1 MIFIFWLVWFFKPL
15 KQTWYKTFLWY
26 PLIEIPNE
34 NYIFIHVLNCNIA
47 KNIQKLDWI
56 HILGLQK
63 TFDKCYFSIC
73 WRGLVC
79 WYGAILLRS
88 RHVAIVQSNG
98 GVGRGW
104 YQIGYLQTNQ
114 DRDIMARFQLNSG
127 RVKGFIC
134 RKHMAAQNPIRQM
147 LELLKAGREISD
159 SKKDCHQNCGIGPSI
174 AVIVFHWKPNSFWAR
189 ASQNLFQFL
198 VFCRADN

>member
-1 MIFIFWLVWFFKPL
+1 MWQLCKV
-15 KQTWYKTFLWY
+15 T
-26 PLIEIPNE
+26 
-34 NYIFIHVLNCNIA
+34 
-47 KNIQKLDWI
+47 
-56 HILGLQK
+56 
-63 TFDKCYFSIC
+63 
-73 WRGLVC
+73 
-79 WYGAILLRS
+79 
-88 RHVAIVQSNG
+88 G
-98 GVGRGW
+98 GWGWGW

-174 AVIVFHWKPNSFWAR
+174 AVIVFHWKPNSFCAR

-198 VFCRADN
+198 VFCLADN